1 MRREQLQRELYGA
14 VEEASMPTADCCNMI
29 LRHNLAYMPADML
42 RCLADV
48 DLALTAKPKQYMLV
62 TSLGARWSC

>member
-1 MRREQLQRELYGA
+1 
-14 VEEASMPTADCCNMI
+14 MPTADCCNTI
-29 LRHNLAYMPADML
+29 LWYGLAYMQADML
-42 RCLADV
+42 RRLADV